1 MKLNIEKLKDKLN
14 NISSEV
20 SYDIKKRF
28 HKELKNYFNVITF
41 NHLIKV
47 VYVEDYEDIKRDI
60 NGMTYFTIASFS
72 MDDFNNMR
80 ATLDFIENNEQAIKT
95 AILESIEEKE
105 C

>member
-20 SYDIKKRF
+20 SYDIEKKI
-28 HKELKNYFNVITF
+28 HKELKNYFNIITF
-41 NHLIKV
+41 NHLIE

-60 NGMTYFTIASFS
+60 NGMTYFTIPSFS

-95 AILESIEEKE
+95 AMLESIEE
-105 C
+105 

>member
-1 MKLNIEKLKDKLN
+1 MELNIEKLKDKLN

-28 HKELKNYFNVITF
+28 HKELKNYFNIITF
-41 NHLIKV
+41 NHLIK

-60 NGMTYFTIASFS
+60 NGMTYFTIPYFS

-95 AILESIEEKE
+95 AMLESIE
-105 C
+105 